1 MQYMLL
7 IYNDEAAWQGL
18 SETELNGITNEYFA
32 FTDSIRESGN
42 FVTGAPLQPTTMSTS
57 VRVRD
62 GEQLVTDGPFAE
74 TKEQLGRCY
83 RLSSKAGL
91 EPVTWVR
98 SRFGGSS
105 GFSSRHRSVVLQP
118 NQRSAFPGFT
128 PLRAASV
135 SD

>member
-74 TKEQLGRCY
+74 TKEQLGSCY
-83 RLSSKAGL
+83 RLSSKAQRIRRLNQGVQKAFCYL
-91 EPVTWVR
+91 ASHPLCLLK
-98 SRFGGSS
+98 
-105 GFSSRHRSVVLQP
+105 RHRLLRRLELVVTVACMLP
-118 NQRSAFPGFT
+118 
-128 PLRAASV
+128 
-135 SD
+135 